1 MSVTLELGDSVAYRA
16 EEERTPWKSQGF
28 IPDNRRWLRVG
39 LRRWQDG
46 ADILLRYKVKIC
58 QLSRNSE
65 LAGSRGENKEKI
77 RSGAGEG
84 MTTGVRQEL
93 NGMLF

>member
-1 MSVTLELGDSVAYRA
+1 MSVILELGDSVAYRA
-16 EEERTPWKSQGF
+16 EEERTPWKSHGF
-28 IPDNRRWLRVG
+28 CPEQPDNRRWLWVG

-46 ADILLRYKVKIC
+46 AGILLRYKVKIC

-77 RSGAGEG
+77 SSGVGEG
-84 MTTGVRQEL
+84 MTAGVR
-93 NGMLF
+93 

>member
-1 MSVTLELGDSVAYRA
+1 MGGA
-16 EEERTPWKSQGF
+16 EEVAG
-28 IPDNRRWLRVG
+28 
-39 LRRWQDG
+39 
-46 ADILLRYKVKIC
+46 ILLRYNVKIC

-84 MTTGVRQEL
+84 MTIGVRQEL
-93 NGMLF
+93 KGMLF

>member
-1 MSVTLELGDSVAYRA
+1 M
-16 EEERTPWKSQGF
+16 
-28 IPDNRRWLRVG
+28 G

-46 ADILLRYKVKIC
+46 AAILLRYKVKIC

-65 LAGSRGENKEKI
+65 LSGSRGENKEKI

-93 NGMLF
+93 NGMYSKSQGGKEHGEFKASEPSKLRT